1 MGAWSS
7 WSRREFVFARF
18 PSGRIN
24 KRTRIEREP
33 RLPEGDAIS
42 DPEGERVTP
51 LKPVRA
57 SALRS
62 PPCWCRKKSKKS
74 DE

>member
-24 KRTRIEREP
+24 RRTRIERKP

-42 DPEGERVTP
+42 DPEVERGVCHQQTSF
-51 LKPVRA
+51 RQ
-57 SALRS
+57 
-62 PPCWCRKKSKKS
+62 KSLNRVGDS
-74 DE
+74 SV